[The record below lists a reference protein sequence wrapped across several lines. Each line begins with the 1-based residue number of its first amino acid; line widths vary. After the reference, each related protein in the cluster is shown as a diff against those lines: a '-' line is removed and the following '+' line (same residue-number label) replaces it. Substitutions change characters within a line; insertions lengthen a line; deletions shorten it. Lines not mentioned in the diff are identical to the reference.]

1 VQGLDVGAS
10 SNPTKFSKLLK
21 IIEQYIQKT
30 YKDPDDMVKTIQ
42 QMKRVILNYPEKP
55 NKTDAAC
62 CNANRDPDPDM
73 FEMAVFA
80 WQEDYKLIKSRID
93 KYKCNKSNTWALIY
107 NQCSTELKNKL
118 KRTQCYNTAKSG
130 NNMAKLLTMLC
141 GYFCQFDLLRDK
153 FMAIV
158 AAKKNL
164 YYFFHE
170 AEQSNADYHKD
181 FMAMLKV
188 IKEYRGAGL
197 MTHFPNMLKQELE
210 ANGIDLTG

>member
-1 VQGLDVGAS
+1 M
-10 SNPTKFSKLLK
+10 LK

-55 NKTDAAC
+55 KKTDAVC
-62 CNANRDPDPDM
+62 CKDNGDPDPDM

-80 WQEDYKLIKSRID
+80 WQEDYKLIKSRMD
-93 KYKCNKSNTWALIY
+93 KYKCNRSNTWALLC

-118 KRTQCYNTAKSG
+118 KRTQGYNTAKRG
-130 NNMAKLLTMLC
+130 KYMAKLLTMLC
-141 GYFCQFDLLRDK
+141 EYCCQFDLLRVK

-164 YYFFHE
+164 YYFFRE
-170 AEQSNADYHKD
+170 AEQSNAGYHKD
-181 FMAMLKV
+181 FMVMLKV
-188 IKEYRGAGL
+188 IKEYRGVGL

-210 ANGIDLTG
+210 ANGIDLTA